1 MSRGPG
7 TWFWRPRVCT
17 RSSVLASPLPAEL
30 PAWYLLLSF
39 SLYFELSLA
48 FFSLNVIVLYPEHRP
63 PLFQQHISCS
73 FDKDNQRKRKKLKKQ
88 RRPKEELGSVF
99 LLLSLFHPGRKHK
112 GLALLPITHL
122 IQSRRRTKEDGAE
135 GIVQESLSLWLLEES
150 SFGDC
155 QIFLWQSCKP
165 WPSNHIWGKLCK
177 MLFNFRNSTSDLILF
192 GAAQND
198 CVSYKSLLSIVLV
211 FILKAKTFCPLLV

>member
-1 MSRGPG
+1 MQFEDFFLLQIKQIHFAIWTNIMSCDFGEMFGRDEDP

-30 PAWYLLLSF
+30 PGWHLLF
-39 SLYFELSLA
+39 SLYFELCLA
-48 FFSLNVIVLYPEHRP
+48 FFLSTSLFCIQNTA
-63 PLFQQHISCS
+63 PLCSNHISCS

-88 RRPKEELGSVF
+88 RRPKEELGGVF

-135 GIVQESLSLWLLEES
+135 GIVQESLS
-150 SFGDC
+150 G
-155 QIFLWQSCKP
+155 
-165 WPSNHIWGKLCK
+165 
-177 MLFNFRNSTSDLILF
+177 
-192 GAAQND
+192 
-198 CVSYKSLLSIVLV
+198 Y
-211 FILKAKTFCPLLV
+211 

>member
-1 MSRGPG
+1 MSCDFGEMFGRDLDP

-63 PLFQQHISCS
+63 PLFQPYIMLVW
-73 FDKDNQRKRKKLKKQ
+73 QRQSKERKKLKKQ

-112 GLALLPITHL
+112 LLASSSPEEEQKKTE
-122 IQSRRRTKEDGAE
+122 RRASFKNL
-135 GIVQESLSLWLLEES
+135 SLSLAIRRIL
-150 SFGDC
+150 
-155 QIFLWQSCKP
+155 
-165 WPSNHIWGKLCK
+165 IWRLP
-177 MLFNFRNSTSDLILF
+177 DLSLAIL
-192 GAAQND
+192 QT
-198 CVSYKSLLSIVLV
+198 L
-211 FILKAKTFCPLLV
+211 TF

>member
-1 MSRGPG
+1 MLRDFGEMFGRDEDP

-30 PAWYLLLSF
+30 PGSYLLLSF
-39 SLYFELSLA
+39 SLYIEISLA
-48 FFSLNVIVLYPEHRP
+48 FFLSTSLFCIQNTA
-63 PLFQQHISCS
+63 PLCSNHISCS

-112 GLALLPITHL
+112 GLASSSPEDEQKKTE
-122 IQSRRRTKEDGAE
+122 RRASFKNLA
-135 GIVQESLSLWLLEES
+135 LSLWLLEES

-165 WPSNHIWGKLCK
+165 
-177 MLFNFRNSTSDLILF
+177 
-192 GAAQND
+192 
-198 CVSYKSLLSIVLV
+198 
-211 FILKAKTFCPLLV
+211 

>member
-1 MSRGPG
+1 MQFEDFFLLQIKQIHFAIWTNIMSCDFGEMFGRDEDP

-30 PAWYLLLSF
+30 PDWHLLLSF

-48 FFSLNVIVLYPEHRP
+48 FFLSTSLFCIQNTA
-63 PLFQQHISCS
+63 PLCSNHISCS

-112 GLALLPITHL
+112 GLASSSPEDEQKKTE
-122 IQSRRRTKEDGAE
+122 RRVSFKN
-135 GIVQESLSLWLLEES
+135 LSLAIRRIL
-150 SFGDC
+150 
-155 QIFLWQSCKP
+155 
-165 WPSNHIWGKLCK
+165 IWRLP
-177 MLFNFRNSTSDLILF
+177 DLSLAIL
-192 GAAQND
+192 QT
-198 CVSYKSLLSIVLV
+198 L
-211 FILKAKTFCPLLV
+211 TF

>member
-1 MSRGPG
+1 MFGRDEDP

-112 GLALLPITHL
+112 GLASSSPEEEQKKTE
-122 IQSRRRTKEDGAE
+122 RRASFKN
-135 GIVQESLSLWLLEES
+135 LSLWLLEES

-198 CVSYKSLLSIVLV
+198 CVSYNSLLSIVLV
-211 FILKAKTFCPLLV
+211 FVLKARTFCPLLV